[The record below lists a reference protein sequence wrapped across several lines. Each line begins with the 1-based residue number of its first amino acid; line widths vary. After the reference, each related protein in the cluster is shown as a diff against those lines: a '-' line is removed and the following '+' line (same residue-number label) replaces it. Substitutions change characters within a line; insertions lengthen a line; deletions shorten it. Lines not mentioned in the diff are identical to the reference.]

1 MLWHIC
7 FQKTFCIIFLI
18 VFLQLKKTEMNATIY
33 SEHCCVPSGDDK
45 KLVGLDTP

>member
-33 SEHCCVPSGDDK
+33 SEHCLF
-45 KLVGLDTP
+45 LVEMTKNW